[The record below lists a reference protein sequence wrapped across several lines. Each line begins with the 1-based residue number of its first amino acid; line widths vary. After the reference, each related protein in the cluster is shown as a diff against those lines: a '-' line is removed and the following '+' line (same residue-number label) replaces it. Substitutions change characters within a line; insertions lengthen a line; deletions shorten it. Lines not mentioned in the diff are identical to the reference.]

1 MGEAASTTTPRER
14 YRQQVRSEI
23 KERAREQIATAGT
36 SALSLN
42 GIARRMGLSGAG
54 LYRYFTSRDEL
65 LTELVHDAYQ
75 SLVGTLRAAKAR
87 GEGDLAGL
95 GQALRRWALDDPQRY
110 FLVYGPPVPGYRSP
124 ADAAALAAE
133 FMDILV
139 GACTDAPD
147 APDVRAGAPDTPP
160 GDGPGRPAGQAG
172 TASAQRLA
180 LSFRTRLHGVLS
192 LELGGHFAGTECD
205 PALLYQA
212 ELDLLA
218 AR

>member
-23 KERAREQIATAGT
+23 KQRAWEQIAAAGT

-42 GIARRMGLSGAG
+42 GIARLMGLSGAG

-75 SLVGTLRAAKAR
+75 SLVGTLRAATAQ

-95 GQALRRWALDDPQRY
+95 GRALRMWALDDPQRY

-124 ADAAALAAE
+124 ADIAALAAE
-133 FMDILV
+133 IMAILV
-139 GACTDAPD
+139 DACTDVPGARARTPEAPLE
-147 APDVRAGAPDTPP
+147 A
-160 GDGPGRPAGQAG
+160 GPGRPVGRAE

-180 LSFRTRLHGVLS
+180 ISFRTRLHGVLS
-192 LELGGHFAGTECD
+192 LELGGHFTGVECD

-218 AR
+218 AH

>member
-1 MGEAASTTTPRER
+1 MGEAASTTSPRER

-23 KERAREQIATAGT
+23 KERAWEQIATAGT

-42 GIARRMGLSGAG
+42 GIARLMGLSGAG

-75 SLVGTLRAAKAR
+75 SLVGTLRAATAQ

-95 GQALRRWALDDPQRY
+95 GQALRTWALDDPQRY
-110 FLVYGPPVPGYRSP
+110 FLVYGPPVPGYRSA
-124 ADAAALAAE
+124 ADVAALAAE
-133 FMDILV
+133 IMDILAD
-139 GACTDAPD
+139 ACTDGPD
-147 APDVRAGAPDTPP
+147 ARADTREAPL
-160 GDGPGRPAGQAG
+160 GEGPGRSAGRAE
-172 TASAQRLA
+172 ASSAQRLA

-192 LELGGHFAGTECD
+192 LELGGHFAGIDCD

>member
-23 KERAREQIATAGT
+23 KERAWEQITAAGT

-42 GIARRMGLSGAG
+42 RIARLMGLSGAG

-75 SLVGTLRAAKAR
+75 SLVGALRAASAR

-95 GQALRRWALDDPQRY
+95 GRALRTWALDDPQRY

-124 ADAAALAAE
+124 ADVAALAAE
-133 FMDILV
+133 IMDILV
-139 GACTDAPD
+139 DACGAVPD
-147 APDVRAGAPDTPP
+147 AR
-160 GDGPGRPAGQAG
+160 AG
-172 TASAQRLA
+172 TARAPLEDGAAGRSVGRAEAGSAQSLA

-192 LELGGHFAGTECD
+192 LELSGHFAGMAYD

-218 AR
+218 AH

>member
-23 KERAREQIATAGT
+23 KERAWEQITAAGT

-42 GIARRMGLSGAG
+42 GIARLMGLSGTG

-75 SLVGTLRAAKAR
+75 SLVGTLRNAAAQGK
-87 GEGDLAGL
+87 GDLAGL
-95 GQALRRWALDDPQRY
+95 GQALRIWALDDPQRY
-110 FLVYGPPVPGYRSP
+110 FLVYGPPVPGYRAP
-124 ADAAALAAE
+124 ADVAALAAE
-133 FMDILV
+133 IMDIL
-139 GACTDAPD
+139 TDACADVPD
-147 APDVRAGAPDTPP
+147 APASTTDTSLEN
-160 GDGPGRPAGQAG
+160 GPVQSVAE

-180 LSFRTRLHGVLS
+180 ISFRTRLHGVLS
-192 LELGGHFAGTECD
+192 LELSGHFAGMDCD

-218 AR
+218 SH

>member
-1 MGEAASTTTPRER
+1 MGDAASTTTPRER
-14 YRQQVRSEI
+14 YRKQVRSEI
-23 KERAREQIATAGT
+23 KERAWEQIATAGT

-42 GIARRMGLSGAG
+42 GIARLMGLSGAG

-75 SLVGTLRAAKAR
+75 SLVGTLRAATAQ
-87 GEGDLAGL
+87 GEGDLVGL
-95 GQALRRWALDDPQRY
+95 GQALRLWALDDPQRY

-124 ADAAALAAE
+124 ADIAALAAE
-133 FMDILV
+133 IMEILV
-139 GACTDAPD
+139 DACADVPD
-147 APDVRAGAPDTPP
+147 SPATTPEVP
-160 GDGPGRPAGQAG
+160 LDGPGRCAGRTG
-172 TASAQRLA
+172 TASAQCLA
-180 LSFRTRLHGVLS
+180 ISFRTRLHGVLS
-192 LELGGHFAGTECD
+192 LELSGHFAGMECD

>member
-23 KERAREQIATAGT
+23 KERAWEQITDAGL

-42 GIARRMGLSGAG
+42 GIARLMGLSATGI
-54 LYRYFTSRDEL
+54 YRYFTSRDEL
-65 LTELVHDAYQ
+65 LRELVHDAHR
-75 SLVGTLRAAKAR
+75 SLVGTLRTAAAQGK
-87 GEGDLAGL
+87 GDLAGL

-110 FLVYGPPVPGYRSP
+110 FLVHGPPVPGYHAP
-124 ADAAALAAE
+124 ADVAALAAE
-133 FMDILV
+133 IMHIL
-139 GACTDAPD
+139 TDACAEVPE
-147 APDVRAGAPDTPP
+147 ARASTPGTP
-160 GDGPGRPAGQAG
+160 LKDGPGPSGRAE

-192 LELGGHFAGTECD
+192 LELGGHFAGMECD

-212 ELDLLA
+212 ELDLLVSH
-218 AR
+218 